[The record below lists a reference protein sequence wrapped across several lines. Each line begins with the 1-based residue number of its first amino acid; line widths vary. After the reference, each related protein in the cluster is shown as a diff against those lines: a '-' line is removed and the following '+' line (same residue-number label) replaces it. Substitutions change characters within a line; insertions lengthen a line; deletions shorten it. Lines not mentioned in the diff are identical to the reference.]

1 MHAAWACMACMQ
13 ASAVRDALKCLF
25 SEKRLP
31 DNPYYYLANVLA
43 AYVDQSQLW
52 KVRAP
57 GSSSSTWG

>member
-1 MHAAWACMACMQ
+1 MHTIACALSTMQ

-25 SEKRLP
+25 SEARLP

-52 KVRAP
+52 KV
-57 GSSSSTWG
+57 